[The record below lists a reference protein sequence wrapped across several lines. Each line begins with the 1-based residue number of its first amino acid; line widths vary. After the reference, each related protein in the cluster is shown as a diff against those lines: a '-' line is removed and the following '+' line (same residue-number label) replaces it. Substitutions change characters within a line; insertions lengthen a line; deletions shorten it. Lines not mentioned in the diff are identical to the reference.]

1 MVSRS
6 TLVDI
11 NNKNNQKT
19 GFDINSNKQYQTSFQ
34 RYSNNY
40 YNFNGI
46 TTVYNNKNNHQLD
59 LNK

>member
-11 NNKNNQKT
+11 NNKTDQKT

-46 TTVYNNKNNHQLD
+46 RTVYNKKKQSPTGS
-59 LNK
+59 K